1 MTVRVRAFSLK
12 ISFSFFAVLCVM
24 LLLREKQTAL
34 VCFFSAMLHELGHLT
49 FLRFFGARVS
59 ALSFGAAGVVIERAD
74 AFLLP
79 AAQEALCALGGVFV
93 NALLCLLSLL
103 FHTFLPEKTV
113 WTLFL
118 SNALLGALNLLP
130 VYPLDLWRALHA
142 VLEPRLSPERL
153 DAVMQSVSLSFLAAF
168 AVFCAAF
175 QRCIGRNV
183 SLLAVL
189 GYLLIMNLKRRTMDV

>member
-1 MTVRVRAFSLK
+1 
-12 ISFSFFAVLCVM
+12 M

-34 VCFFSAMLHELGHLT
+34 VCFFSAMLHECGHLLC
-49 FLRFFGARVS
+49 LRFCGAKIN

-142 VLEPRLSPERL
+142 VLESRLAPERL
-153 DAVMQSVSLSFLAAF
+153 DAVMQSVSLCFLAVFAAVC
-168 AVFCAAF
+168 AVFQC
-175 QRCIGRNV
+175 CIGRNV